1 MIIYRCVCCFKKY
14 FSADV
19 LICSVCNGDEFLKE
33 NLNLAHPES
42 VIPPLPQPTNS
53 SRKSTNPI
61 GEVKIRAIGNSPC
74 QREEVSSVGED
85 FIFPYEDSAI
95 NEFYRND
102 DVEASNFRS
111 QNILLEQE
119 QLLKNCSKNNT
130 AMNTFL
136 PGIQN
141 SWCQTQTSNVHNK
154 ETETPLNLNY
164 IVYPFSASSSKP
176 QHLMN
181 FYHQSSKQE
190 RENQSS
196 MKRMLEKQ
204 ITVES
209 SEIESQDSRI
219 DLTGSSLIA
228 PESCTSHYVTEN
240 VINKKKLRDTNQK
253 GSNSSDLL
261 NKRGNSP
268 NENFLPEEVSKQN
281 ACTSQQRKR
290 IEGGANYRLKRLP
303 TSKKGFKCWKCRIGF
318 ANESELNIHRKNVCE
333 PNLYK
338 CGKCFE
344 DFSHDWKL
352 KEHLVVHLE
361 VKPFECEHCDL
372 AYKWEKNLT
381 SHMMKCHES
390 EMEAYFSKKESKR
403 GFKCRKCRKEFA
415 NESELNSHMQNH
427 DKPKQNKSD
436 QCSKEFSHYCRVN
449 EVPEQEI
456 HTSQQQTR
464 IEGGENYRRKRLPTS
479 KKGFKCWKCRK
490 GFANESELNIHRK
503 NVCEP
508 NLYKCG
514 KCSEEFSH
522 DWKLKEH
529 LVVHGEVKPFECEHC
544 DLAFNK
550 ERYLTSHIKK
560 YHESEME
567 TYFSKP
573 ESKNDFKCGKCS
585 RKFTNESELY
595 DHLQQN
601 SCDPNPC
608 K

>member
-14 FSADV
+14 FSTEV

-53 SRKSTNPI
+53 SRKSTNPT
-61 GEVKIRAIGNSPC
+61 GEVKIPEIGNSPC
-74 QREEVSSVGED
+74 QREKVSSVGED

-141 SWCQTQTSNVHNK
+141 SWCQTQTSHVHNK
-154 ETETPLNLNY
+154 ETETPLNFNY

-176 QHLMN
+176 QHLMD

-209 SEIESQDSRI
+209 SQIDSQDSPI

-240 VINKKKLRDTNQK
+240 VINKKKFRDTNQK

-268 NENFLPEEVSKQN
+268 NENFLPEDLERENEVSKQN
-281 ACTSQQRKR
+281 ACTS
-290 IEGGANYRLKRLP
+290 
-303 TSKKGFKCWKCRIGF
+303 
-318 ANESELNIHRKNVCE
+318 H
-333 PNLYK
+333 
-338 CGKCFE
+338 
-344 DFSHDWKL
+344 
-352 KEHLVVHLE
+352 
-361 VKPFECEHCDL
+361 
-372 AYKWEKNLT
+372 
-381 SHMMKCHES
+381 
-390 EMEAYFSKKESKR
+390 
-403 GFKCRKCRKEFA
+403 
-415 NESELNSHMQNH
+415 
-427 DKPKQNKSD
+427 
-436 QCSKEFSHYCRVN
+436 
-449 EVPEQEI
+449 
-456 HTSQQQTR
+456 QQTR

-479 KKGFKCWKCRK
+479 KKGFRCWKCRK

-529 LVVHGEVKPFECEHC
+529 LVVHREVKPFECEHC

-550 ERYLTSHIKK
+550 ERYLTSHMKK

-567 TYFSKP
+567 TYFFKP